1 MTTSEQNDNRLNKA
15 LAVHQLLI
23 EEYGQQAW
31 HPRLDPLS
39 ELIFTI
45 LSQNT
50 SDVNRDR
57 AWVRLKGR
65 FPTWESVL
73 AADTAELAEAIR
85 PGGLANVKAPRIQEA
100 LRAIKQEQGE
110 FTLDFLAEME
120 VDEAKR
126 WLTSLHGVGPKTAAI
141 VLLFSLGK
149 PAFPVDTHVH
159 RVSRRLGL
167 IGPKISREKAHEVLE
182 ELLPHEI
189 YFTFHLNLI
198 THGREV
204 CKSQQP
210 RCAACVLQEHCD
222 FYRTVR
228 VNGSESLGIQEVE
241 HLIHR
246 VKGAE
251 LTLGSGLVCGSFHC
265 LPLGIVKSRV

>member
-1 MTTSEQNDNRLNKA
+1 MTTSEQNNGQLDKA
-15 LAVHQLLI
+15 LTVHQLLI
-23 EEYGQQAW
+23 EEYGQREW
-31 HPRLDPLS
+31 RPRLDPLS

-57 AWVRLKGR
+57 AWSRLKAR

-85 PGGLANVKAPRIQEA
+85 PGGLANVKAPRIQEV
-100 LRAIKQEQGE
+100 LRVIKREQGE
-110 FTLDFLAEME
+110 FTLDFLAEMK
-120 VDEAKR
+120 VDEARR

-159 RVSRRLGL
+159 RVSQRLGL
-167 IGPKISREKAHEVLE
+167 IGLKTSREQAHDALE
-182 ELLPHEI
+182 KLLPPEI
-189 YFTFHLNLI
+189 YYTFHLNLI
-198 THGREV
+198 AHGREV

-210 RCAACVLQEHCD
+210 RCATCVLRKHCG
-222 FYRTVR
+222 YYQTIR
-228 VNGSESLGIQEVE
+228 VS
-241 HLIHR
+241 
-246 VKGAE
+246 
-251 LTLGSGLVCGSFHC
+251 
-265 LPLGIVKSRV
+265 

>member
-1 MTTSEQNDNRLNKA
+1 MTNSEQSDSQLNKA

-23 EEYGQQAW
+23 EEYGQREW
-31 HPRLDPLS
+31 RPRLDPLS

-57 AWVRLKGR
+57 AWRRLKDR

-73 AADTAELAEAIR
+73 AADTTELAEAIR
-85 PGGLANVKAPRIQEA
+85 PGGLANVKAPRIQET
-100 LRAIKQEQGE
+100 LRVIQMERGE

-167 IGPKISREKAHEVLE
+167 IAPKTSREKAHEVLE
-182 ELLPHEI
+182 ELLPPEI
-189 YFTFHLNLI
+189 YHTFHLNLI
-198 THGREV
+198 AHGRDV

-210 RCAACVLQEHCD
+210 RCAACLLREQCD
-222 FYRTVR
+222 YYRAVYI
-228 VNGSESLGIQEVE
+228 S
-241 HLIHR
+241 
-246 VKGAE
+246 
-251 LTLGSGLVCGSFHC
+251 
-265 LPLGIVKSRV
+265 

>member
-1 MTTSEQNDNRLNKA
+1 MKRENVKRETSKA
-15 LAVHQLLI
+15 LTVHQLLI
-23 EEYGQQAW
+23 EQYGQHEW
-31 HPRLDPLS
+31 RPRLDPLS

-57 AWVRLKGR
+57 AWKRLKEQ

-73 AADTAELAEAIR
+73 AADATELADAIR

-100 LRAIKQEQGE
+100 LRTIKQEQGE
-110 FTLDFLAEME
+110 FTLDFLAEMG
-120 VDEAKR
+120 VDDAKR
-126 WLTSLHGVGPKTAAI
+126 WLTSLNGVGPKTAAI

-167 IGPKISREKAHEVLE
+167 IGPKTSREKAHEVLE
-182 ELLPHEI
+182 KLLPSEI

-198 THGREV
+198 AHGREV
-204 CKSQQP
+204 CKAQQP
-210 RCAACVLQEHCD
+210 RCAACVLREHCD
-222 FYRTVR
+222 YYR
-228 VNGSESLGIQEVE
+228 ESQ
-241 HLIHR
+241 
-246 VKGAE
+246 
-251 LTLGSGLVCGSFHC
+251 T
-265 LPLGIVKSRV
+265 

>member
-1 MTTSEQNDNRLNKA
+1 MTNSEQSDSQLNKA
-15 LAVHQLLI
+15 LTVHQLLI
-23 EEYGQQAW
+23 GEYGQREW
-31 HPRLDPLS
+31 RPRLDPLS

-57 AWVRLKGR
+57 AWMRLKDR

-100 LRAIKQEQGE
+100 LRAIKRERGG

-120 VDEAKR
+120 VGEAKR
-126 WLTSLHGVGPKTAAI
+126 WLTALNGVGPKTAAI

-167 IGPKISREKAHEVLE
+167 IEPKTSREKAHEVLE
-182 ELLPHEI
+182 KLLPPEI
-189 YFTFHLNLI
+189 YYTFHLNLI
-198 THGREV
+198 AHGRDV

-210 RCAACVLQEHCD
+210 RCAACVLREHCD
-222 FYRTVR
+222 YYQTIR
-228 VNGSESLGIQEVE
+228 VS
-241 HLIHR
+241 
-246 VKGAE
+246 
-251 LTLGSGLVCGSFHC
+251 
-265 LPLGIVKSRV
+265 

>member
-1 MTTSEQNDNRLNKA
+1 MTTSEQNDNRLVNA
-15 LAVHQLLI
+15 LAVHRLLI
-23 EEYGQQAW
+23 EVYSQREWQL
-31 HPRLDPLS
+31 RLDPLS

-57 AWVRLKGR
+57 AWMRLKER

-85 PGGLANVKAPRIQEA
+85 PGGLANVKAPRIQET
-100 LRAIKQEQGE
+100 LRVVKQEQGE

-120 VDEAKR
+120 VDEAKQ
-126 WLTSLHGVGPKTAAI
+126 WLTSLKGVGPKTAAI

-167 IGPKISREKAHEVLE
+167 IGAKTSREKAHEVLE
-182 ELLPHEI
+182 ELLPPEI
-189 YFTFHLNLI
+189 YYTFHLNLI
-198 THGREV
+198 AHGREV
-204 CKSQQP
+204 CRSQQP
-210 RCAACVLQEHCD
+210 RCATCVLREHCH
-222 FYRTVR
+222 YYQTIR
-228 VNGSESLGIQEVE
+228 VS
-241 HLIHR
+241 
-246 VKGAE
+246 
-251 LTLGSGLVCGSFHC
+251 
-265 LPLGIVKSRV
+265 